1 MNAKQYKLAV
11 TEVFQIEAQLMQPAH
26 RKDTRLILRHMELCG
41 QIHAYSAERE
51 RRQLRKR
58 VAA

>member
-1 MNAKQYKLAV
+1 MNARQYKLAI
-11 TEVFQIEAQLMQPAH
+11 TEAFQIEAQLMQPER

-41 QIHAYSAERE
+41 QIHAYEAERE